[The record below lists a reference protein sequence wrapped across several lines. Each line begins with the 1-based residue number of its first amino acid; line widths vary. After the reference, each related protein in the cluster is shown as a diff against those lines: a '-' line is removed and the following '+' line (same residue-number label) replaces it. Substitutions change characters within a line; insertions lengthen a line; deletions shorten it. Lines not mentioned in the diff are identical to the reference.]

1 LFAQADVVVVAH
13 GMGARLV
20 IEAVGGEAGPPMAAV
35 ASPRALR
42 FVFVAPDV
50 RSETFKQRL
59 ARFPAGTLRTMY
71 CNSNDQV
78 WAVIDSARG
87 SSSAAFLAFQTLQTP
102 EERIRSCL
110 HAHAVCPPA
119 GP

>member
-1 LFAQADVVVVAH
+1 MELDCARSQRLRFPFSVVAYCSPCKATLADGRIFAQADVVVVAH

-20 IEAVGGEAGPPMAAV
+20 IEAVGGEGEAPMAAV
-35 ASPRALR
+35 QPPRRLR

-78 WAVIDSARG
+78 RDGTSG
-87 SSSAAFLAFQTLQTP
+87 SNS
-102 EERIRSCL
+102 
-110 HAHAVCPPA
+110 
-119 GP
+119 